1 MKKGISTIIVIAM
14 ITVLV
19 GCIGVGTIVRGGYSV
34 YLNDGTVF
42 HNVKWY
48 KSRTEGV
55 GPFERPTGTVMFL
68 TDEYGIVEVPWA
80 NVKIIKTPNVVR

>member
-1 MKKGISTIIVIAM
+1 MKKSVSTILIVFFIFSIA
-14 ITVLV
+14 

-34 YLNDGTVF
+34 HLNDGTVF
-42 HNVKWY
+42 NNVKWY
-48 KSRTEGV
+48 KSRTEGI

-68 TDEYGIVEVPWA
+68 TDDYGIVEVPWA